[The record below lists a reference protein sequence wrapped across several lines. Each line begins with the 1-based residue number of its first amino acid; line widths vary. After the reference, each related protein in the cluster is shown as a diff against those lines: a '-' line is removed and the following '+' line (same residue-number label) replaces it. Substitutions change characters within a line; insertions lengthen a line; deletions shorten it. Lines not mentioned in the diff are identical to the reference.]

1 MAADFEQQ
9 VNRGVKRK
17 MGDHQHC
24 KLCEG
29 QKVEVR
35 SLEEGFL
42 GSWHRGT
49 VVLRRRRMCHVQYDH
64 LLCDNGSASLVEGV
78 QISSMIDG
86 VMPAEGEFDNHRGW
100 IRPLPPPLDIGKSS
114 LHYGECVDSFYRDA
128 WWEGVIF
135 DHEDGSENRRIFFP
149 DMGDEMTVC
158 VNKLRITRDWD
169 GVTEE
174 WKPRGNWIFLEL
186 VKELEQKYPFLVS
199 VRQVWFEVREKNG
212 HKKEWNFPIR
222 DYWRE
227 LLSLVQRENL
237 KHTSKHFLSLLNSA
251 EGFIQER
258 QSPEFIDKSLS
269 LVPNSEASSNAD
281 ETRVLP
287 NDTKNLDTL
296 IMRNLDEVLSPTPSV
311 QSSLPH
317 TAGGICGMLIPFKNS
332 EVSGEELKNSK
343 RKSKLMWSPVA
354 LDAESFPEAI
364 AEFKRVSLS
373 NRRPPLDLH
382 VKVRKHLLYLGWKV
396 ESVYD
401 GMIRFR
407 YLSPSGTVL
416 MSLPQ
421 VCKELETMSKTL
433 SVVPVHNQRSAEV
446 STSCSSIGKQE
457 TGRELYE
464 PPSAETIIDSEC
476 CPRAVIK
483 YVRVMAP
490 NRLSKKKR
498 PGVAILADKAKR
510 HLVFSDWKIYSQRK
524 GDRTEL
530 RYMSPAGKVF
540 YSLITACECYIKEM
554 SDAQLTGQ
562 RQIRQVGEDHEQLLI
577 ESGEKLKTSGYSGG
591 SGCSKSRKKRKLNL
605 YTSRASIRSGDVAD
619 SHSSTRVLRSSK
631 RARQVASSSHQTPRS
646 ILSWLIDNN
655 VILPRT
661 KVHYR
666 GREDDHPKRE
676 GRISHDGIKC
686 ICCQK
691 VYGLSTFAAHAGSST
706 HCSSKNIIL
715 EDGRS
720 IHECQR
726 EMKRKISARKT
737 ELHIKKGSK
746 SDYVCSICHDGGELI
761 LCDRCPSAFHSS
773 CLGLKELP
781 DGDWFCPLCCC
792 RICSQTI
799 FDKNEDHF
807 ADNNALYCSQCEHQ
821 YHVACIRNNGL
832 LKHPNGYWFCNNKCE
847 QIFGDLHKLLGK
859 PIQLGTDN
867 LTLTLLKYNV
877 VDDEHALENYSKLN
891 IAIDVMHECFEPVK
905 ESRTGRDLMED
916 IVFSRWSELNRLNF
930 QGFYTVIL
938 ERNEELITVATLRVH
953 GDKVAEIPL
962 VATRFQYRR
971 LGMCRILMNVLEKKL
986 SELGVEKL
994 VLPAATSV
1002 LNTWI
1007 SSFGFSVMEESTRL
1021 DLSGFNILNFHGT
1034 VMCQKPLVRTTSP
1047 SMELIVSTAAA
1058 EPNQHIFGAVAKKGN
1073 AELDGTTSAV
1083 SEVLQAEQIDG
1094 SDIIDKGPAETPGG
1108 TGTNDHPA
1116 PLVLMLK
1123 ETPDFPA
1130 QNTLDCSGEEAADK
1144 REAGNNNAVGIFKCY
1159 ERRRRYEA
1167 VEANLLRKVVTDG

>member
-1 MAADFEQQ
+1 MAANFEQE

-29 QKVEVR
+29 QKVE
-35 SLEEGFL
+35 
-42 GSWHRGT
+42 
-49 VVLRRRRMCHVQYDH
+49 
-64 LLCDNGSASLVEGV
+64 
-78 QISSMIDG
+78 
-86 VMPAEGEFDNHRGW
+86 

-135 DHEDGSENRRIFFP
+135 DHEDGSESQRILFP
-149 DMGDEMTVC
+149 DIGDEMTVC
-158 VNKLRITRDWD
+158 VNTLRITRDWD
-169 GVTEE
+169 EVTEE
-174 WKPRGNWIFLEL
+174 WKPR
-186 VKELEQKYPFLVS
+186 
-199 VRQVWFEVREKNG
+199 VR
-212 HKKEWNFPIR
+212 
-222 DYWRE
+222 
-227 LLSLVQRENL
+227 
-237 KHTSKHFLSLLNSA
+237 
-251 EGFIQER
+251 
-258 QSPEFIDKSLS
+258 
-269 LVPNSEASSNAD
+269 
-281 ETRVLP
+281 
-287 NDTKNLDTL
+287 
-296 IMRNLDEVLSPTPSV
+296 
-311 QSSLPH
+311 
-317 TAGGICGMLIPFKNS
+317 MLIPFKNS

-343 RKSKLMWSPVA
+343 RKTKLMWSPVA
-354 LDAESFPEAI
+354 LEAQSFPEAI
-364 AEFKRVSLS
+364 AEFKRASLS
-373 NRRPPLDLH
+373 DRRPALDLH
-382 VKVRKHLLYLGWKV
+382 VKVRKHLLYLGWII

-401 GMIRFR
+401 RRMTRFR

-416 MSLPQ
+416 MSLSQ
-421 VCKELETMSKTL
+421 ICKELETMSKTV
-433 SVVPVHNQRSAEV
+433 SDS
-446 STSCSSIGKQE
+446 STSCSSIVKQE
-457 TGRELYE
+457 SGRELYD
-464 PPSAETIIDSEC
+464 PPSAEPIIDSVY
-476 CPRAVIK
+476 CPQAVFE
-483 YVRVMAP
+483 YVRVVAP
-490 NRLSKKKR
+490 KRLSKKRR
-498 PGVAILADKAKR
+498 PGVAILADKAKK

-524 GDRTEL
+524 GDRREL

-540 YSLITACECYIKEM
+540 YSLITACECYIKENALSL
-554 SDAQLTGQ
+554 SDAHLTGQ
-562 RQIRQVGEDHEQLLI
+562 RQIRQVDLEDEDHVCNEQLLL
-577 ESGEKLKTSGYSGG
+577 ESGEKLPTI
-591 SGCSKSRKKRKLNL
+591 KSHKKRKLNL
-605 YTSRASIRSGDVAD
+605 YTSRAFIRSGDVAD

-631 RARQVASSSHQTPRS
+631 RARKIASSSHQTPRS

-655 VILPRT
+655 VILPRA

-686 ICCQK
+686 SCCQK
-691 VYGLSTFAAHAGSST
+691 VYGLSTFAAHAGSTT
-706 HCSSKNIIL
+706 HCSSENIIL

-720 IHECQR
+720 ILDCQS
-726 EMKRKISARKT
+726 EMKWKISARKT
-737 ELHIKKGSK
+737 ELHIKKRRHNMSK
-746 SDYVCSICHDGGELI
+746 NDYICSICHDGGELI
-761 LCDRCPSAFHSS
+761 LCDRCPSAFHTG

-792 RICSQTI
+792 RICSQSR
-799 FDKNEDHF
+799 FDKNKDQF

-832 LKHPNGYWFCNNKCE
+832 LKHPEGYWFCNNRCE
-847 QIFGDLHKLLGK
+847 QIFVDLHKLLGK

-867 LTLTLLKYNV
+867 LTWTLLKYKKPDSSHPDV

-891 IAIDVMHECFEPVK
+891 VAIDVMHECFEPVK
-905 ESRTGRDLMED
+905 ESRTGSDLMED
-916 IVFSRWSELNRLNF
+916 IIFSRWSELNRLNF

-986 SELGVEKL
+986 SELGVERL

-1034 VMCQKPLVRTTSP
+1034 VMCEKFLARSSP

-1058 EPNQHIFGAVAKKGN
+1058 EPNQHIFGAVANKGNN

-1116 PLVLMLK
+1116 PLVLVLK
-1123 ETPDFPA
+1123 ETPAPDDSPV
-1130 QNTLDCSGEEAADK
+1130 QNTLDCLREKAPDQ
-1144 REAGNNNAVGIFKCY
+1144 REAGNNVVGMFKCY
-1159 ERRRRYEA
+1159 ERRRRYDA
-1167 VEANLLRKVVTDG
+1167 VEANLFTKVVTDG